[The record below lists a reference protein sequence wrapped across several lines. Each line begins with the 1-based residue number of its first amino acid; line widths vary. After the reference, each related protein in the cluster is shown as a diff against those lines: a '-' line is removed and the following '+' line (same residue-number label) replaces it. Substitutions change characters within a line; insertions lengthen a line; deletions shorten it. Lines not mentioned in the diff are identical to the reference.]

1 MSRVEAQP
9 EMVTPAVYWLAR
21 CWVWLLDCL
30 AYFASYSCPVYV
42 VRREQRWCWERVW
55 LLRASWLFMQALL
68 NTEKET
74 LMRVLDVCELNHVCE
89 GDVGQV
95 TAGGVEGLL
104 ARVQIKL

>member
-1 MSRVEAQP
+1 
-9 EMVTPAVYWLAR
+9 
-21 CWVWLLDCL
+21 
-30 AYFASYSCPVYV
+30 
-42 VRREQRWCWERVW
+42 
-55 LLRASWLFMQALL
+55 MQALL

-74 LMRVLDVCELNHVCE
+74 LMRVLDVCELNHVGE